1 MGNNNNQ
8 KKQKEFER
16 CCEPPLLFLL
26 SSWQPAQ
33 APEDSILMGQGKM
46 VIPNAKMGGLMKME
60 TAATLRM
67 LCQEVLAAEDCRE
80 ILLTKARMANSSSL
94 LKVTMYMAD
103 SGFEEIRMS
112 YPL

>member
-1 MGNNNNQ
+1 MGIITIR

-33 APEDSILMGQGKM
+33 APEDSTLMGQDKV
-46 VIPNAKMGGLMKME
+46 VIPNAQMGGSMKIE
-60 TAATLRM
+60 TAATLRI
-67 LCQEVLAAEDCRE
+67 LCQEVLAAENCRV
-80 ILLTKARMANSSSL
+80 LFLTKATMANSSSL
-94 LKVTMYMAD
+94 LKVTIYMAD
-103 SGFEEIRMS
+103 SGFEEIGMS

>member
-1 MGNNNNQ
+1 MGNNNQ
-8 KKQKEFER
+8 KKQKGFER

-33 APEDSILMGQGKM
+33 APEDSTLMGQGKM
-46 VIPNAKMGGLMKME
+46 VIPNAQMGGLMKME

-80 ILLTKARMANSSSL
+80 LLLTKEATMANSSSL
-94 LKVTMYMAD
+94 LKVTIYMAD
-103 SGFEEIRMS
+103 SRFEEIRMS